1 MMSTAPARPLEPPVW
16 FEPLRSP
23 TWLVPPVGDNAAP
36 VVVCAEP
43 WVEHGVDRPGRDL
56 RLGFPLYLAE
66 AIRFGTDARA
76 IALRSPV
83 EQPGA
88 PMPDASLVVRTAVA
102 PDGDGAVRVRI
113 TDPAG
118 SIHSEIVREAHD
130 EPTLAAALE
139 SLPHPV
145 SEGIAISGVRPVW
158 NSLYRAPS
166 GAALIAYVRGQGACG
181 RVVDGSLPAGSDPES
196 IAARR
201 AETASILK
209 ALGSLATST
218 SEPFTAMVFFGALL
232 AAYDAGS
239 SVVGEFRLQ
248 ANARCTTATDPVDP
262 VYAMAALVMRVFG
275 DLSWSA
281 RRVEGLRSSASP
293 AMQQWLDRIEAVT

>member
-1 MMSTAPARPLEPPVW
+1 MSTDLARPLEPPVW
-16 FEPLRSP
+16 FDPLRAP
-23 TWLVPPVGDNAAP
+23 TWLVPPVSDSAVP

-43 WVEHGVDRPGRDL
+43 WDEGGVDRPGRDL

-76 IALRSPV
+76 IALRSSV
-83 EQPGA
+83 ELGE
-88 PMPDASLVVRTAVA
+88 PMPEASLVVRTAVA

-118 SIHSEIVREAHD
+118 SIHTEIVREAHD
-130 EPTLAAALE
+130 ESTLATALE

-181 RVVDGSLPAGSDPES
+181 RVVEGSLPAGSDPES
-196 IAARR
+196 VAARR